1 MLKFPSLCMQSLVHY
16 GLAKTYIQLARWQE
30 PGGDC
35 AMTFRLKVFISL
47 EEVSSSLLLPTT
59 R

>member
-1 MLKFPSLCMQSLVHY
+1 MQSLVHY